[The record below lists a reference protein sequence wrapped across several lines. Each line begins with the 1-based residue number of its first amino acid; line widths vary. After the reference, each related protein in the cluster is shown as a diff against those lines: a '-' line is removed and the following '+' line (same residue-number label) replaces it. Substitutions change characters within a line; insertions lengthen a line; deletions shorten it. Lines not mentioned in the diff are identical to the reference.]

1 MKISNNHSTPNFQ
14 GVYRLPFSET
24 NNRIILKEI
33 LPKYR
38 TVKKDIPQIFYG
50 ETPFEEPV
58 HTVMD
63 YIAKENGASKD
74 WLVRNAKNFGLN
86 VQLPEYKHINIIS
99 SQQDIDAY
107 SNIIKQTIKKIKQ
120 PTWKKILNIF
130 RNNPKDSFPQ
140 DAPEQVKKVFLLFEN
155 YNKVKNNF
163 NNSFNKKFNVE
174 NVANPQE
181 LLNKM
186 LSEK

>member
-1 MKISNNHSTPNFQ
+1 MKIYNNNSNQYFQ

-38 TVKKDIPQIFYG
+38 TIKKDIPQIFYG
-50 ETPFEEPV
+50 DTPLEEPV
-58 HTVMD
+58 RTVMD

-74 WLVRNAKNFGLN
+74 WLVKNVKNFGLD

-99 SQQDIDAY
+99 SQADIETY
-107 SNIIKQTIKKIKQ
+107 SGIVKQTIKKIKQ

-130 RNNPKDSFPQ
+130 LNNPKDSCPQ
-140 DAPEQVKKVFLLFEN
+140 DLPEQVKRVFYLLET
-155 YNKVKNNF
+155 YNKGKNYFDNL
-163 NNSFNKKFNVE
+163 FNKNFKVE